1 MKLRPYRTIIIGA
14 RTQFVVKVAAED
26 YDFLMQW
33 PWTYARSHGPW
44 SGLIYARRCE
54 TKDGIKT
61 TILMHRVVLIE
72 RMGIPRPSPLHFTDH
87 ENGHS
92 LDNRRV
98 NDRGRAQLQWLTAKQ
113 NAAKKHGIIAV
124 PLLPDSAWEAGIPF

>member
-1 MKLRPYRTIIIGA
+1 LKPFRTIIVGRGDKFA
-14 RTQFVVKVAAED
+14 VKVDAED

-33 PWTYARSHGPW
+33 KWTFARSHGPW
-44 SGLIYARRCE
+44 SGLVYARRSV
-54 TKDGIKT
+54 KAPDGSNT

-72 RMGIPRPSPLHFTDH
+72 RMGIERPSELHFTDH

-98 NDRGRAQLQWLTAKQ
+98 NDKGLQQLQWLTHPENMAKR
-113 NAAKKHGIIAV
+113 HGIKCV
-124 PLLPDSAWEAGIPF
+124 PISGDVEIPY